1 MTLPTNAQWQSRCV
15 REKLQ
20 IKQRREMKTDEKD
33 PALLAY
39 IKELKQAAKLERKMK
54 ILKEMQA
61 AAQPP
66 GLPTKQREQRPT
78 KRRGKQT
85 KRRVKP

>member
-1 MTLPTNAQWQSRCV
+1 
-15 REKLQ
+15 
-20 IKQRREMKTDEKD
+20 MKTDEKD

-61 AAQPP
+61 AAQQP
-66 GLPTKQREQRPT
+66 GLPTKQREQMPT
-78 KRRGKQT
+78 KRGKQT

>member
-1 MTLPTNAQWQSRCV
+1 MTLPTNAQWQSCCV

-33 PALLAY
+33 PALLAL

-61 AAQPP
+61 AAQQP
-66 GLPTKQREQRPT
+66 GLPTKQREQMPT
-78 KRRGKQT
+78 KRGKQT